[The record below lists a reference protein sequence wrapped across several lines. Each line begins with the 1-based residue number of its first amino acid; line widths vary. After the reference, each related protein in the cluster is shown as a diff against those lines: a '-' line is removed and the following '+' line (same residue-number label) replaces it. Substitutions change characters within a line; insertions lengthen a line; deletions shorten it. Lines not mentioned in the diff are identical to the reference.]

1 MFEKIKYINEN
12 EIVIIFDTKKGK
24 EYIGKYGK
32 QAYFTKKE
40 NQDGE
45 YKFIDFLQEYINN
58 GGEIEPAMTQD
69 EDSYIQSKLQV
80 KKEIQELQD
89 NALSVIYNQIA
100 ILVQNSGLEATS
112 EFNELK
118 LKGVIK

>member
-24 EYIGKYGK
+24 EYIAKYGR
-32 QAYFTKKE
+32 QAYFRKTE
-40 NQDGE
+40 NENGE
-45 YKFIDFLQEYINN
+45 YLFVDFVQEYINN
-58 GGEIEPAMTQD
+58 GGEIEPVITSD
-69 EDSYIQSKLQV
+69 EEIYIQSKLQA
-80 KKEIQELQD
+80 KKEIQELQ
-89 NALSVIYNQIA
+89 NNTLSVIYNQIA
-100 ILVQNSGLEATS
+100 ILMQNSGLEATN